1 MTIAVAIVED
11 QRMMRELLSA
21 ALAREPGI
29 RVVGEAANGSQA
41 LNLVKAQQPDIVLLD
56 IGLPDIDGVAV
67 ARTITRSRQRTRLI
81 ALSVHSEPHLVEDM
95 LKAGARGY
103 VVKSGSP
110 AEVVRAIHAVAG
122 GELYLSP
129 EIVAARR
136 RAAPLEDRPV
146 DILGRRE
153 QEVLARLAEG
163 KRSAEIAAELGI
175 SLATV
180 EVHRRNIMSK
190 LGLHTVVQLTRYAIR
205 KGLTRL

>member
-11 QRMMRELLSA
+11 QRMMRELLAA

-29 RVVGEAANGSQA
+29 RVVGEASTGSQA
-41 LNLVKAQQPDIVLLD
+41 LSLVKAERPDIVLLD

-67 ARTITRSRQRTRLI
+67 ARAIARSRQRTQLI
-81 ALSVHSEPHLVEDM
+81 ALSVHSEPHIVEDM

-103 VVKSGSP
+103 VIKSDSP
-110 AEVVRAIHAVAG
+110 ADVVRAIHAVAA
-122 GELYLSP
+122 GERFLSP
-129 EIVAARR
+129 EIEAARR
-136 RAAPLEDRPV
+136 QATVLQEPPIDV
-146 DILGRRE
+146 LGRRE

-163 KRSAEIAAELGI
+163 KRSAEIATVLGI

-190 LGLHTVVQLTRYAIR
+190 LGLRSVVQLTRYAIR